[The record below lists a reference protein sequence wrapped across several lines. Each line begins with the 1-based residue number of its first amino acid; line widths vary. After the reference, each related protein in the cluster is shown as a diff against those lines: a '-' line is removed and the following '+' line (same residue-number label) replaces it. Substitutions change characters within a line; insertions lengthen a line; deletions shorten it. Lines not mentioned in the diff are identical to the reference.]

1 MMSDWFNLF
10 RFWFSRKSF
19 RFAILLLLFCCS
31 TIAVSLVAVSDR
43 AQATQPLQ
51 QAEEQVIRKFALP
64 EDPAPAPVYRPAPAP
79 AYSPRYSPE
88 PAYSPEPPAPV
99 YSAPRPAMSAP
110 APVARAES
118 SDAKK
123 TNTSAKPNPVEYVWE
138 FNRSPETG
146 NRLRLEGVYPEVRLG
161 FTRAR
166 NWQVQ
171 SAKAIIEFRQ
181 SASLLPKKSNLT
193 VRINDTTVGTVPLNR
208 TNNQTGKV
216 AFNIPVNLIQ
226 NQNEISILAEQQT
239 DENCTNPN
247 TPTLWTEILPTSK
260 IVFSFLPQ
268 PVTLDFSRYPYPIAD
283 EFSPEPN
290 QIAYLRPKTMQSD
303 WLTAMTRYQAELGR
317 LIGFHPLQTR
327 VVDNISQLKTE
338 ERLVIMGTPATQPLL
353 ATLKLPFTLK
363 EGRMLD
369 GEQKPLPDDVGVLML
384 TTLPEKQIP
393 VLVAAGNG
401 TAGMNKAVQFLVQ
414 TKDRQL
420 GTGQALLVNNLE
432 SPQSPEPRDWAGYL
446 PNADRFK
453 LSDVSIDRNAF
464 FVDKT
469 VRGTRAAAVEI
480 PFQTLP
486 GDRVLRG
493 STVTLDY
500 SYSPQVNPRNSTV
513 EVALDNITLGAEPLR
528 ARNGG
533 RHSFTVNL
541 PDDVVRPDSK
551 LYVRFMLHPQD
562 NQVCGLEAD
571 RQLWGTVHSDTGVHL
586 VRDTVI
592 RLPDLNLVK
601 AGFPLAAPQ
610 DLSTTAVVLPDQ
622 PSDAEMNLLLA
633 LSRRLGRITQS
644 ESIQLQTYLAKD
656 VTPEVKAEKSLVAI
670 GLSDRLPIPEA
681 LTSKGLNLN
690 TAFLREFGTTQVQAL
705 PDGEGVVKSVVSP
718 WNDRHVLLA
727 LTAQREQG
735 LRDVQDLFE
744 IDRLFGQLQGDT
756 ALIHRNQP
764 NPSPFDPDGYSLEF
778 LNRAPR
784 EKVVTQAS
792 LMGRI
797 VLFLQ
802 DHWLLLPLGI
812 VLLPLLMYGFSQIF
826 LNRVA
831 DRGAES

>member
-1 MMSDWFNLF
+1 MMSDWFNSL
-10 RFWFSRKSF
+10 RFWFSRKSS
-19 RFAILLLLFCCS
+19 RLAVLLLLFCAS
-31 TIAVSLVAVSDR
+31 TVAVSVISVRDR

-64 EDPAPAPVYRPAPAP
+64 EAPAQPPVYRPAPAP
-79 AYSPRYSPE
+79 VYSPRYSAE
-88 PAYSPEPPAPV
+88 PV
-99 YSAPRPAMSAP
+99 YSAPSAP
-110 APVARAES
+110 AS
-118 SDAKK
+118 SAPRPAASASAPASRSENSSAKK
-123 TNTSAKPNPVEYVWE
+123 PAPAKPDPVEYVWE
-138 FNRSPETG
+138 FNRSPETQ

-193 VRINDTTVGTVPLNR
+193 VRINDTAVGTVPLNR

-216 AFNIPVNLIQ
+216 AFNIPANLIQ
-226 NQNEISILAEQQT
+226 NQNEIAILAEQQT

-290 QIAYLRPKTMQSD
+290 QIAYLRPKTLQSE
-303 WLTAMTRYQAELGR
+303 WLTAMTRYQADLGR
-317 LIGFHPLQTR
+317 LVGYHPLKTR
-327 VVDNISQLKTE
+327 VVDNISQLQPE
-338 ERLVIMGTPATQPLL
+338 ERLVVMGTPATQPLL
-353 ATLKLPFTLK
+353 STLKLPFALK
-363 EGRMLD
+363 EGRILD
-369 GEQKPLPDDVGVLML
+369 GEQKPLPEDVGVLML
-384 TTLPEKQIP
+384 TTLPEKKIP

-401 TAGMNKAVQFLVQ
+401 TAGVNKAVQFLVQ

-432 SPQSPEPRDWAGYL
+432 QPESPELRDWAGYL
-446 PNADRFK
+446 PNPDRFS
-453 LSDVSIDRNAF
+453 LGDVSIDRGEY
-464 FVDKT
+464 FVDTT
-469 VRGTRAAAVEI
+469 VRGTGAPAVEV

-493 STVTLDY
+493 STVKLDY

-513 EVALDNITLGAEPLR
+513 EVALDDITLGAEPLR
-528 ARNGG
+528 SRNGG

-541 PDDVVRPDSK
+541 PEDVVRPDSK

-610 DLSTTAVVLPDQ
+610 DLSTTGIVLPDQ
-622 PSDAEMNLLLA
+622 PSDAEMNVLLS
-633 LSRRLGRITQS
+633 LSKRLGRITES
-644 ESIQLQTYLAKD
+644 DSIQLQTYLAKD

-681 LTSKGLNLN
+681 LASRGLNLN
-690 TAFLREFGTTQVQAL
+690 TAFLRESGATQVQPL
-705 PDGEGVVKSVVSP
+705 PDSEGVVKSVVSP
-718 WNDRHVLLA
+718 WNDRNVLLA

-764 NPSPFDPDGYSLEF
+764 NPSPYDPDGYSLEF

-784 EKVVTQAS
+784 EKVVMEAG
-792 LMGRI
+792 LMRRTMF
-797 VLFLQ
+797 FLQ
-802 DHWLLLPLGI
+802 DNWLLVPLGI

-831 DRGAES
+831 DRGAQS